1 MIGIRWLIS
10 VPAAALLVSLGPAAT
25 ASATPG
31 IDLEADILSQATTD
45 GHDYVTKLIT
55 IAPGGSTGWHWHPGR
70 VFGVIRAGTL
80 TRDAADCSTDGSYP
94 AGAPIT
100 ENSGPDHVH
109 IGRNLGPDPLVMWV
123 VYIDDAGAPLS
134 VDAPNPGCPFE

>member
-1 MIGIRWLIS
+1 MDGPRWL
-10 VPAAALLVSLGPAAT
+10 VPATAAAILVPLGSTAP

-31 IDLEADILSQATTD
+31 LGVDAVTLSQATVD
-45 GHDYVTKLIT
+45 GHDYITKQIT

-80 TRDAADCSTDGSYP
+80 THDFADCSVDGIYS

-100 ENSGPDHVH
+100 EGSGPDHVH
-109 IGRNLGPDPLVMWV
+109 IGRNLGTEPVVMWV
-123 VYIDDAGAPLS
+123 V
-134 VDAPNPGCPFE
+134 